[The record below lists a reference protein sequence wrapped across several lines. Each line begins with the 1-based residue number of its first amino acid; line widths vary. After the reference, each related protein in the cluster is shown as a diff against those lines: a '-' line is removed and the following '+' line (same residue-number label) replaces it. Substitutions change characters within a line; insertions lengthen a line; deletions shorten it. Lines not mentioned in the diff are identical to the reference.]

1 MSKINPD
8 HEELTKHGKKKQIH
22 LNPSLHDPQKYNCDK
37 RLHGHILYIEYAHCC
52 YLENENY
59 YGEEGRNGG
68 KNWYSGGTTPLA
80 GLIIRERDIE
90 KAISDSG
97 NHNLPEVELENI
109 DVCVC
114 VFV

>member
-1 MSKINPD
+1 MKRR
-8 HEELTKHGKKKQIH
+8 
-22 LNPSLHDPQKYNCDK
+22 LNQGCKSLQNAA
-37 RLHGHILYIEYAHCC
+37 RLLCAYTEYAHCC
-52 YLENENY
+52 YLEKENY
-59 YGEEGRNGG
+59 SGEEGRNGG

-109 DVCVC
+109 DGC

>member
-1 MSKINPD
+1 M
-8 HEELTKHGKKKQIH
+8 
-22 LNPSLHDPQKYNCDK
+22 
-37 RLHGHILYIEYAHCC
+37 HCC
-52 YLENENY
+52 YLGKKR
-59 YGEEGRNGG
+59 GELFRRGREKCW

-109 DVCVC
+109 DGCACVC
-114 VFV
+114 VFA